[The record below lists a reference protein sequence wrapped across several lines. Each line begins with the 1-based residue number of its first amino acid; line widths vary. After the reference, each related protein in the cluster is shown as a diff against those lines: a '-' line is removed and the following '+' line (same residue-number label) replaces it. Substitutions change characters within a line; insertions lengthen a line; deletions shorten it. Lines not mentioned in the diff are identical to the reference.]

1 MTIADLK
8 VNYGIAQ
15 AWYDLGLSGDPPDR
29 DGVVRCPWPERH
41 RNGDA
46 HPSFSISNSGRRFK
60 CFGCAE
66 GGDVVDFVCFVL
78 GIDTASA
85 LQWIAKIAGVSTV
98 SRRQKPWQSV
108 TNRRS
113 KHEGTN
119 LDPTARP
126 RERSILSK
134 PASMPTD
141 VKTFWYTGCEYLRRR
156 SDILAK
162 IDHWR
167 AWPEGT
173 SAQLL
178 QDGLISAPIVKGR
191 PGIAFPVQKPTENG
205 WIQIGFHY
213 RLKPR
218 NGERQ
223 NWFYVPRGLPALPFV
238 LGSGYSETARCV
250 IVFEGQWDAV
260 CFCAAAGWLKHDTS
274 WPEEAVVFGTRGTSG
289 WRSLLDYW
297 PFSREANVLLFPDAD
312 EAGRT
317 WRGEFCERLKPLC
330 REIVVR
336 TATGAAK
343 DFTDVFRK
351 EELSPMEICKLLAS

>member
-1 MTIADLK
+1 MTIETLKASYFIAD
-8 VNYGIAQ
+8 
-15 AWYDLGLSGDPPDR
+15 AWRDLGLPGDPPSR

-46 HPSFSISNSGRRFK
+46 HASFSIYDGGRSFQ
-60 CFGCAE
+60 CFGCAVR
-66 GGDVVDFVCFVL
+66 GDVVDLVCLVL

-85 LQWIAKIAGVSTV
+85 LQRIAERASVSMV
-98 SRRQKPWQSV
+98 SRRQKSRQRV
-108 TNRRS
+108 TNRWS

-134 PASMPTD
+134 SASMPTD
-141 VKTFWYTGCEYLRRR
+141 VEAHWHAGCEYLRRR
-156 SDILAK
+156 SEIMAK

-167 AWPEGT
+167 AWSEGT

-178 QDGLISAPIVKGR
+178 EDGLISAPTVNGG
-191 PGIAFPVQKPTENG
+191 PGIAFPVQKPTEYG
-205 WIQIGFHY
+205 WVQIGFHY
-213 RLKPR
+213 RPKPR

-260 CFCAAAGWLKHDTS
+260 CFCAAAGWLAHDTA
-274 WPEEAVVFGTRGTSG
+274 WPEGVVVFGTRGTSG
-289 WRSLLDYW
+289 WRPLLDHW
-297 PFSREANVLLFPDAD
+297 SFPRKATIFLFPDND
-312 EAGRT
+312 PAGQA
-317 WRGEFCERLKPLC
+317 WRGEFCERLKAPVQGNSGQNGHW
-330 REIVVR
+330 R
-336 TATGAAK
+336 
-343 DFTDVFRK
+343 
-351 EELSPMEICKLLAS
+351 S